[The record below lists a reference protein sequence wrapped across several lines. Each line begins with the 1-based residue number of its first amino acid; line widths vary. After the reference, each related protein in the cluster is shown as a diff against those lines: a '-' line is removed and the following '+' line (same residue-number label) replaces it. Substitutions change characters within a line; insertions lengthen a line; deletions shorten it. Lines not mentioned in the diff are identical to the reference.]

1 MPKTITHAFHAH
13 GQMGKLFQLIDDIIN
28 ERVEQGVY
36 QILLDGP
43 SGTGKTRAAL
53 EVVRMLCRANMFYGV
68 RALLARKTLKSMRD
82 TTLVE
87 WESAVLL
94 PSELPR
100 SQLLSQAPHYSF
112 SATGAKI
119 VCGGF
124 DDPAKILSGQY
135 DIVFFNE
142 GKQITKEDY
151 NTTLTRMRNCK
162 LNGWHLVLIDTNPDA
177 PTHWL
182 NQMAKDAE
190 KKGINNGL
198 DGMLRIKNELDD
210 NPRWVDQETGE
221 YTKDGDKYVGILDK
235 LEGVYYK
242 RYRKGIWC
250 MAEDAIWQNY
260 DQDKHLLNIAT
271 DPNTGMKLLTQRV
284 SDKRW
289 QLEVHEWGPGAI
301 ELTWFFAA
309 VDWGFKAPGSML
321 IFGVD
326 AKGRMFLVEEHYM
339 TGAGDLHGQ
348 GDIDWWA
355 ERADLAKK
363 KWDVLRFACDSH
375 RPDCIH
381 MFNKRMNLP
390 GIAIPVEK
398 RKLGFEASASAVR
411 ERFTNGTLYFLRDTL
426 VQVDATLKEDHK
438 PLCLVDEI
446 PAYEY
451 KETKD
456 DQRTREEPKD
466 GGDDHGCDAL
476 RYACWFMLDNKN
488 WGPGT
493 TESAYPPGSYGRL
506 LGHDDVT
513 GKYIGDQYHPRSY

>member
-1 MPKTITHAFHAH
+1 MPKTITHTFHAH

-36 QILLDGP
+36 EILLDGP

-53 EVVRMLCRANMFYGV
+53 EAARMLCRANRFCDL
-68 RALLARKTLKSMRD
+68 RCLFARKTLKSMRE

-100 SQLLSQAPHYSF
+100 SKLNSQTPHYSF
-112 SATGAKI
+112 PATGAKI
-119 VCGGF
+119 ACGGF
-124 DDPAKILSGQY
+124 DNPDKILSGQY
-135 DIVFFNE
+135 DFVFFNE
-142 GKQITKEDY
+142 GKEITKKDY
-151 NTTLTRMRNCK
+151 MTTLTRMRNGK
-162 LNGWHLVLIDTNPDA
+162 LNGWHMILIDTNPDA

-182 NQMAKDAE
+182 NQRAS
-190 KKGINNGL
+190 IHN
-198 DGMLRIKNELDD
+198 DGVTSMLRIKNELDD
-210 NPRWVDQETGE
+210 NPRWVDQKTGK
-221 YTKDGDKYVGILDK
+221 YTKEGEKYVGVLDR
-235 LEGVYYK
+235 LEGIYYL

-250 MAEDAIWQNY
+250 MAEDAIWKNY
-260 DQDKHLLNIAT
+260 DQDKHLLSIAT
-271 DPNTGMKLLTQRV
+271 DKDTGVKLLTQRL

-289 QLEVHEWGPGAI
+289 QLEVQEWGPGAI
-301 ELTWFFAA
+301 ELMWFFAA

-355 ERADLAKK
+355 ERADKAKE
-363 KWDVLRFACDSH
+363 KWDVLRFVCDSH

-398 RKLGFEASASAVR
+398 RKLGYEASFSAVR
-411 ERFTNGTLYFLRDTL
+411 ERFTNGTLFFLRDTL
-426 VQVDATLKEDHK
+426 VQVDAQLKADK
-438 PLCLVDEI
+438 QPFCLVDEI

-466 GGDDHGCDAL
+466 GGDDHACDAL

-488 WGPGT
+488 WGPEVS
-493 TESAYPPGSYGRL
+493 ESDYPVGSYGRMM
-506 LGHDDVT
+506 GHDEVMA
-513 GKYIGDQYHPRSY
+513 KYK